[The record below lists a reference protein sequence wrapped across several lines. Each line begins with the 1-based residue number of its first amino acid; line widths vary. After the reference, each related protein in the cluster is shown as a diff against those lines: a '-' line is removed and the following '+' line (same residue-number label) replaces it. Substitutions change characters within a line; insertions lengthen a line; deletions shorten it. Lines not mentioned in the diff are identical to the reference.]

1 MLLGLLFAAR
11 SPLPMVLHTVG
22 HTSGFAEA
30 APGAAPEPGSEEVGR
45 GPLTVRE
52 CPFSASGCWG
62 RTGESKRLTL
72 STQVQHLN
80 ALQGVGVRAESSLLA
95 ILLPLENN
103 PFKTSELSR
112 LVIWPLIP
120 ESPERAAAGQSR

>member
-1 MLLGLLFAAR
+1 MPVFSLGVLGL
-11 SPLPMVLHTVG
+11 H
-22 HTSGFAEA
+22 
-30 APGAAPEPGSEEVGR
+30 
-45 GPLTVRE
+45 
-52 CPFSASGCWG
+52 
-62 RTGESKRLTL
+62 GESKCLTL

-95 ILLPLENN
+95 IPLPLENN